1 MEDDILT
8 LGTILKSGLKATDA
22 TLSGSL
28 TPKQGKIFVSTIVSS
43 HALLGKVTTDIT
55 GKLTKERT
63 GWDAAKG
70 VLSRHK
76 SGTKTLDAN
85 TRKLGK
91 IGCKLDM
98 TRGVELYAKILDEAL
113 EDNQDNPNFEQ
124 EQFAIFT
131 TVFSNDLQ
139 YLGIIGESDND
150 EHTAEFKDLAK
161 GWFTIAS
168 ESENTNKPTSSS
180 SSILYRLKHLVKNAH
195 PDVKSTA
202 AILMSSNDYMDYQFE
217 IAEEYQDVATLLNAD
232 KKSFMDMPIETSPD
246 VPDNEYL
253 LTPLK
258 NMVFGISSRVK
269 RNRWYDNDEDAL
281 KYKFVVFPDYEFDI
295 HKYVTYMTIVG
306 LDLTALEANV
316 VESADTTITVT
327 SAAGAGLA
335 GVTAVSSNDAVATAS
350 YNSETGVITITGV
363 EAGYT
368 SIIVSDGTSEKSI
381 TVTVAAA

>member
-8 LGTILKSGLKATDA
+8 LGTILKSGLKATDV

-76 SGTKTLDAN
+76 SGTKTPDEN

-98 TRGVELYAKILDEAL
+98 TRGVELHAKILDEAL

-139 YLGIIGESDND
+139 YLGIIGESDSD
-150 EHTAEFKDLAK
+150 DHTASFKDLAK

-168 ESENTNKPTSSS
+168 ESANTNKPTSSS
-180 SSILYRLKHLVKNAH
+180 DSILYRLKHLVKNAH

-246 VPDNEYL
+246 VSDNEYL

-258 NMVFGISSRVK
+258 NMIFGISSRVK

-281 KYKFVVFPDYEFDI
+281 KYKFVVYPDYEFDI

-306 LDLTALEANV
+306 LDLTALEASV
-316 VESADTTITVT
+316 VEAASTTITVT
-327 SAAGAGLA
+327 SAAGAGLS
-335 GVTAVSSNDAVATAS
+335 GVTAVSSNDAVATATYDS
-350 YNSETGVITITGV
+350 GTGDITITGV
-363 EAGYT
+363 AAGVT
-368 SIIVSDGTSEKSI
+368 TVTVDDGTSTKNI
-381 TVTVAAA
+381 TVTVTAP